1 VDRVMERVV
10 DSVATSLFEQAT
22 ISPYKQPLKE
32 NTGEISTVL
41 HTDFVGNFCLFFEHA
56 V

>member
-1 VDRVMERVV
+1 MDRTMERVV

-22 ISPYKQPLKE
+22 ISSYKQLLKE

-41 HTDFVGNFCLFFEHA
+41 HTDFVRNFCLFFEHA
-56 V
+56 I